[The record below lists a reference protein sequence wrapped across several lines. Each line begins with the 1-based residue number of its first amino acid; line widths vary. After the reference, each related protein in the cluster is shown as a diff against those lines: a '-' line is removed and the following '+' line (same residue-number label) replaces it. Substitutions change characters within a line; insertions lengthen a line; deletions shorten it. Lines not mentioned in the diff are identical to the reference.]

1 MSYLGR
7 AVISWEDTHGRA
19 KFAPAKCLDVS
30 EAGMRIETTEP
41 IPVYAN
47 IWLRADQIN
56 LVGSA
61 TVKHIARHGSKY
73 ILGLEM
79 SQPLRDRTLSLIRD
93 GETSRKPVSVA
104 EKTRQTSF
112 TGVV

>member
-1 MSYLGR
+1 
-7 AVISWEDTHGRA
+7 
-19 KFAPAKCLDVS
+19 
-30 EAGMRIETTEP
+30 MRIETTEP

-47 IWLRADQIN
+47 VWLRADQIN